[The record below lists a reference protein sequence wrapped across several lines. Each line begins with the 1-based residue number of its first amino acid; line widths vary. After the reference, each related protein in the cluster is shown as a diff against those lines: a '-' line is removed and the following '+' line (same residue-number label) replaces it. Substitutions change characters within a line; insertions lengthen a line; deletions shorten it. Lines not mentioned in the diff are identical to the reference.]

1 MKVTKALENKGI
13 LSKGTARKDTTQEG
27 GFLTFLRPLM
37 KAGLPLIKNVITPL
51 AKSVLTPV
59 MQQHWQQMESYSKE
73 KILDQTQ
80 QH

>member
-37 KAGLPLIKNVITPL
+37 KAGLPLIKML
-51 AKSVLTPV
+51 
-59 MQQHWQQMESYSKE
+59 SYHQLKAF
-73 KILDQTQ
+73 
-80 QH
+80 